1 MGLRICELLGRVP
14 NIIEMD
20 SKAII
25 ELLLSKS
32 TPPWSV
38 LPQWREVVQFL
49 NRFRPKLNHI
59 YREANGLADSL
70 AN

>member
-1 MGLRICELLGRVP
+1 MGLRICELLGLVP

-38 LPQWREVVQFL
+38 LP
-49 NRFRPKLNHI
+49 
-59 YREANGLADSL
+59 
-70 AN
+70 